1 MNACGQRRRERRTVG
16 GERAAT
22 DALIEYLGCWGV
34 KPVVEAFDPGSNS
47 GRARGRGLLQHAQ
60 GMNAD
65 LLVMGA
71 YGQGRMMQFL
81 GLGGATAKVI
91 TGNTMP
97 LLLTH

>member
-1 MNACGQRRRERRTVG
+1 MKRLAGNIYRSSRRIQELLQDLLNISRG
-16 GERAAT
+16 
-22 DALIEYLGCWGV
+22 
-34 KPVVEAFDPGSNS
+34 KVEQPEVC
-47 GRARGRGLLQHAQ
+47 RLLQHAQ